1 MKIINISALLI
12 LSLLT
17 ISIKAQKSSSAG
29 EKTSESVIINGSFGM
44 GTFAAGENVGGSVFL
59 GSSLSTDWIP
69 NRKTGLSYGLESGL
83 LEGETNDNIIY
94 GIPAIFRIGWHPG
107 FTKNEKIDIFI
118 LVKTGWSFGIWGS
131 DLEKDSK
138 PNGIVGGFNF
148 GGRYFLT
155 PLVDLYTEL
164 GYTYYGLARSSNH
177 PEYPLGYGSGKLYAS
192 IGLSLKIG
200 KH

>member
-1 MKIINISALLI
+1 MKTINILALLI
-12 LSLLT
+12 HILLT
-17 ISIKAQKSSSAG
+17 NNTIAQESSSAV
-29 EKTSESVIINGSFGM
+29 ENTSESIIINGSFGM

-59 GSSLSTDWIP
+59 GGSLSADWIP

-83 LEGETNDNIIY
+83 LGGETQGSIIY
-94 GIPAIFRIGWHPG
+94 GIPAIFRLGWHPG

-118 LVKTGWSFGIWGS
+118 LVKTGWAFGIWGS
-131 DLEKDSK
+131 ELEKDSK
-138 PNGIVGGFNF
+138 PNGIVAGVNF

-155 PLVDLYTEL
+155 PLVDVYAEL

-177 PEYPLGYGSGKLYAS
+177 PEYPLGYGSGKLYAAM
-192 IGLSLKIG
+192 GLSLKLS

>member
-59 GSSLSTDWIP
+59 GSSLSTDWIH

-177 PEYPLGYGSGKLYAS
+177 PEYPLGYGSGKLYTS
-192 IGLSLKIG
+192 LGLSLKIG
-200 KH
+200 KQ